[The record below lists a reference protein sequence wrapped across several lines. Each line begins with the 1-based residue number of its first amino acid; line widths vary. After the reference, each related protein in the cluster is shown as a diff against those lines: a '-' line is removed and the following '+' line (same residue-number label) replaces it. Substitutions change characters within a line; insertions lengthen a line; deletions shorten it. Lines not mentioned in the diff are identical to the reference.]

1 MAVTT
6 TEILVDGSTAD
17 VSSTVA
23 LEQGEVNTL
32 VLRGADKHSGLE
44 IEIQTSAGWVAFG
57 GLSMKNKVEQVFGP
71 GNYRLVRNAG
81 TQAAADKVV

>member
-23 LEQGEVNTL
+23 VDQGAVNTL
-32 VLRGADKHSGLE
+32 IMRGSDKASGLE
-44 IEIQTSAGWVAFG
+44 IQIQSTIGWVYFG
-57 GLSMKNKVEQVFGP
+57 SLSAKNPVAQVQGP
-71 GNYRLVRNAG
+71 GNYRLVRNVG
-81 TQAAADKVV
+81 TQAAADKVA